1 MTAEASCFVPYTVE
15 HGLAQVRL
23 KRALVARLELLQSAQ
38 RIDDGVLNEILR
50 IERATGRSRETAA
63 SPSAQRRYAA
73 RVQALECVAIALP
86 DEVQQL
92 LSGFERIRGGPSVG
106 H

>member
-1 MTAEASCFVPYTVE
+1 
-15 HGLAQVRL
+15 
-23 KRALVARLELLQSAQ
+23 VARLELLQPPQ

-50 IERATGRSRETAA
+50 IERATRRSRETAA

-73 RVQALECVAIALP
+73 RVQAVKRIPIALP

-92 LSGFERIRGGPSVG
+92 LSGFERIRGDPVG